1 MGADGEAK
9 VRVLVVDDSR
19 LMQKAAHKMLGAEFD
34 VITADDGVDAWEKL
48 QNDATIQV
56 VFTDLSMPKMD
67 GYELLQTVRGSSEP
81 GMLNLPMIVVTGA
94 DNDESAR
101 MRALELG
108 ATDFITKPFTTID
121 LLARARAHA
130 NHQRITRELQA
141 QSTRD
146 VLTGLAN
153 KAGFL
158 ERLQQDLAYARR
170 HQQDLTLVRLE
181 IDDFRA
187 VFLRH
192 GKGAAEALMVDVA
205 QAIRTRI
212 RREDTAARIG
222 LGGFALSLPAGKA
235 DGIAGM
241 VERLR
246 VEVAALPSPEGTSGV
261 SISLSAAVSNPDVM
275 AGPSASSAL
284 DDCQALLGAP
294 GTVTVAP
301 DRVGTVAAVPVAPA
315 VAPVAAAAPIPMVV
329 APAPVPVAAPDA
341 RAVPATPAVALP
353 PILID
358 PILEQIKLGQTRS
371 AVEKMPLLLNRL
383 LPLLRLLT
391 PNQREHLIRFL
402 QQMGAAR

>member
-1 MGADGEAK
+1 MSAEGDAK
-9 VRVLVVDDSR
+9 VRVLMVDDSR
-19 LMQKAAHKMLGAEFD
+19 LMQKAALKMLGGEFD
-34 VITADDGVDAWEKL
+34 VITADDGADAWAKL
-48 QNDATIQV
+48 QMDPSIQV
-56 VFTDLSMPKMD
+56 VFTDLSMPRMD
-67 GYELLQTVRGSSEP
+67 GYEFLQTVRGASDSA
-81 GMLNLPMIVVTGA
+81 MSNLPIIVVTGA

-101 MRALELG
+101 LRALELG

-130 NHQRITRELQA
+130 NHRRITSELQA
-141 QSTRD
+141 QATRD

-153 KAGFL
+153 KLGFL
-158 ERLQQDLAYARR
+158 ERLQQDIAYARR

-187 VFLRH
+187 IFLRH
-192 GKGAAEALMVDVA
+192 GKEFAEALVVDVA
-205 QAIRTRI
+205 QAIRKRI
-212 RREDTAARIG
+212 RREDTGARIG

-246 VEVAALPSPEGTSGV
+246 AEVAQMSFPGAALT
-261 SISLSAAVSNPDVM
+261 ISVSAAVSNPDVQSGIPAQEALEHCQSLL
-275 AGPSASSAL
+275 AGPGS
-284 DDCQALLGAP
+284 
-294 GTVTVAP
+294 VTLQS
-301 DRVGTVAAVPVAPA
+301 
-315 VAPVAAAAPIPMVV
+315 
-329 APAPVPVAAPDA
+329 PVAAPPIETA
-341 RAVPATPAVALP
+341 PAGITVAVVAADPSVSLPVPSAVAPKEAVTPAVILP

-358 PILEQIKLGQTRS
+358 PFLDEIKLGQTRP

-383 LPLLRLLT
+383 LPLFRLLT

>member
-1 MGADGEAK
+1 VGDDGEAK

-19 LMQKAAHKMLGAEFD
+19 LMQKAALKMLGSEFD
-34 VITADDGVDAWEKL
+34 VITADDGVDAWGKL
-48 QNDATIQV
+48 QSDASIQV
-56 VFTDLSMPKMD
+56 VFTDLSMPRMD

-81 GMLNLPMIVVTGA
+81 GMLTLPIIVVTGA

-153 KAGFL
+153 RAGFL

-192 GKGAAEALMVDVA
+192 GKDVAEAWVVNVA

-246 VEVAALPSPEGTSGV
+246 LEVAALPAPEGAPAIA
-261 SISLSAAVSNPDVM
+261 ISLSGAVFNPDVM
-275 AGPSASSAL
+275 AGPSAQSAL

-294 GTVTVAP
+294 GTVAMAPARAPAAEAAPAAGVVAIP
-301 DRVGTVAAVPVAPA
+301 APIVAAPAPAPA
-315 VAPVAAAAPIPMVV
+315 VT
-329 APAPVPVAAPDA
+329 PDP
-341 RAVPATPAVALP
+341 RAVPASVAPP

-358 PILEQIKLGQTRS
+358 PILDEIKNGQTRP

-383 LPLLRLLT
+383 LPLFRLLT